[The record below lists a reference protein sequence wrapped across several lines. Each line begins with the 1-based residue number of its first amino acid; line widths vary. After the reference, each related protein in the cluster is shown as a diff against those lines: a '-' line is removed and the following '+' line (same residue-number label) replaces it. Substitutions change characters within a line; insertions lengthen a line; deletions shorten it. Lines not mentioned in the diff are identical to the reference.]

1 MLRWNLKSSRIVSY
15 FYLIYC
21 VLVFHKW
28 NFLFAWNI
36 SFFLSAVILYRNSWF
51 PEVYVFPDSF
61 CRAMRLMGFFPSYYL
76 GDGICKIW
84 CRYLWS
90 SEDDKQPSHFPILF
104 IGSLSLFHPQWECSE
119 VRRHGRVVRAA
130 HTWSPSLHVTFTLL
144 SVVTEQW
151 NISEQ
156 THFITYIALNERTV
170 ETNNLSYSLKCT
182 NHKLLIHYT
191 EGY

>member
-1 MLRWNLKSSRIVSY
+1 MFLFFINET
-15 FYLIYC
+15 FYLPE
-21 VLVFHKW
+21 
-28 NFLFAWNI
+28 I
-36 SFFLSAVILYRNSWF
+36 SHFFLSAVILYRNSWF
-51 PEVYVFPDSF
+51 PEVCFPWFFLSSYEVD
-61 CRAMRLMGFFPSYYL
+61 GVFPSYYL

-104 IGSLSLFHPQWECSE
+104 IGSLSLFHPRWECPE
-119 VRRHGRVVRAA
+119 VRRHGRVVCAA
-130 HTWSPSLHVTFTLL
+130 DTWSPYLHVTFTLL

-151 NISEQ
+151 SISEQ
-156 THFITYIALNERTV
+156 THFITYIALNETTV